1 MDKYKITLDNEDGT
15 YELVKEV
22 IGTEAEARKEF
33 EKIIDIQSN
42 EYHVK
47 KTLKTWR
54 VVRLFNPKDV
64 CIAKES

>member
-54 VVRLFNPKDV
+54 AVRLFNPNGV